1 MEVRAYP
8 SVTVVDGL
16 FPADTL
22 SRLLETRH
30 LPGVSAQDYGLAEIE
45 RVCRTPSP
53 AHGVA

>member
-30 LPGVSAQDYGLAEIE
+30 LPGVSAQDYGRPRS